1 MDIVNDKKLRKN
13 IIQWY
18 PIDKEKEIL
27 QIGYIE
33 PGIISELCN
42 KAKKVTIFVSNE
54 DEKNKINISIE
65 NLKVEIIKNF
75 EDESNYQYKYDY
87 VTLIGTLESLEN
99 IIEKK
104 AYRRLEKLLKIAKQ
118 SCKDDGKIILV
129 VDNKYGMKSWTTLK
143 ADRNIICNQTYAISK
158 KLINKLLEEQEL
170 NKYKYYYILPD
181 YKGANAIFTDNYMPD
196 LESIN
201 RNFMYGEEKFE
212 NFNQTEAYIELLKE
226 DSQSFTFF
234 ANSFF
239 VEIGKHKLEENGIKF
254 VSYTNIRKEK
264 YKIQTI
270 IYNDRVEKT
279 YDNEESKKH
288 IINIGKN
295 IEIMNNNQIK
305 TLDKYENGKIISRYI
320 ENSPSYD
327 KVLVNLLQNMK
338 NDEFFDSIQKYK
350 MDLLSKLEETG
361 IEQIKN
367 NNIFDKYNI
376 NYSDEIIK
384 KMHFVKYGLW
394 DLIFH
399 NAFYIDNKLYFY
411 DQEWFEYNIPI
422 EFIIY
427 RSIAYFPIAHAFIKT
442 EELYKRLEL
451 EQYLDIFKELD
462 AKLQEEIRDEEI
474 WKQHLRTQTG
484 QTLLNLY
491 QNLIDE
497 FDRYR
502 KEYNQ
507 SIIDEKQR
515 VIEQRNTELTN
526 KNVELEN
533 KINELNDK
541 INKIYNSTSWKITGP
556 MRWVKKNINVKKIGG
571 KQ

>member
-1 MDIVNDKKLRKN
+1 MDIVSDKKLRKN

-33 PGIISELCN
+33 LDIISELCN
-42 KAKKVTIFVSNE
+42 KAKNVTIFVSSE
-54 DEKNKINISIE
+54 EEKNKINMSIE
-65 NLKVEIIKNF
+65 NLKIEIIQNF

-87 VTLIGTLESLEN
+87 VTLIGTLESLGN

-104 AYRRLEKLLKIAKQ
+104 AYKRLEKILNVAKQ

-158 KLINKLLEEQEL
+158 KLINKLLEEKEL
-170 NKYKYYYILPD
+170 NQYKYYYILPD

-196 LESIN
+196 LENIN
-201 RNFMYGEEKFE
+201 RNFMYGDEKFE

-226 DSQSFTFF
+226 DTQSFAFF
-234 ANSFF
+234 ANSFL
-239 VEIGKHKLEENGIKF
+239 VEIGKNKLEENGIKF

-270 IYNDRVEKT
+270 IYNDRVEKSYT
-279 YDNEESKKH
+279 NEKSKEH
-288 IINIGKN
+288 ITNISKN
-295 IEIMNNNQIK
+295 IEIMNNKQIK

-320 ENSPSYD
+320 KNSPSYD
-327 KVLVNLLQNMK
+327 KVLVNLLQNMQ
-338 NDEFFDSIQKYK
+338 NDEFFNSIRKYK
-350 MDLLSKLEETG
+350 MDLLSKLEEIG
-361 IEQIKN
+361 FGQIKN
-367 NNIFDKYNI
+367 STIFDKYKI
-376 NYSDEIIK
+376 EYTEEMIK
-384 KMHFVKYGLW
+384 NMHFVKYGLW

-399 NAFYIDNKLYFY
+399 NAFYIDNELYFY
-411 DQEWFEYNIPI
+411 DQEWFEYNVPI

-427 RSIAYFPIAHAFIKT
+427 RAIAYFPIAHAFIKT
-442 EELYKRLEL
+442 EELYQRLEL
-451 EQYLDIFKELD
+451 EQYLDVFKELD

-474 WKQHLRTQTG
+474 WNQHLSIQTG

-497 FDRYR
+497 FDRYK
-502 KEYNQ
+502 KEYNNY
-507 SIIDEKQR
+507 IIEENQR
-515 VIEQRNTELTN
+515 VINQNTELIN

-533 KINELNDK
+533 KINELNEK

-556 MRWVKKNINVKKIGG
+556 MRWVKRNINVKK
-571 KQ
+571 

>member
-1 MDIVNDKKLRKN
+1 MDIVSDKKLRKN

-18 PIDKEKEIL
+18 PIGKEKEIL

-33 PGIISELCN
+33 TDIISELCD
-42 KAKKVTIFVSNE
+42 KAKNLTIFVSSE
-54 DEKNKINISIE
+54 EEKDKINMSIE
-65 NLKVEIIKNF
+65 NLKIEVIQDF
-75 EDESNYQYKYDY
+75 ENESNYKYKYDY

-99 IIEKK
+99 VIEKK

-129 VDNKYGMKSWTTLK
+129 VDNKYGMKAWTTLK

-158 KLINKLLEEQEL
+158 KLINKLLDEQEL
-170 NKYKYYYILPD
+170 NEYKYYYILPD

-201 RNFMYGEEKFE
+201 RNFMYGDEKFE

-226 DSQSFTFF
+226 DSRSFAFF

-239 VEIGKHKLEENGIKF
+239 VEIGKNKLDENGIKF

-270 IYNDRVEKT
+270 IYNDRVEKNYT
-279 YDNEESKKH
+279 SEESKKH
-288 IINIGKN
+288 IINICKN
-295 IEIMNNNQIK
+295 IEIMNNKQIN
-305 TLDKYENGKIISRYI
+305 TLDKYENGKIISIYI

-327 KVLVNLLQNMK
+327 KVLVNLLQNMQ
-338 NDEFFDSIQKYK
+338 NDEFFNSIQKYK
-350 MDLLSKLEETG
+350 MDLLSKLEEVG
-361 IEQIKN
+361 IVQIRN
-367 NNIFDKYNI
+367 NTIFDKYQI
-376 NYSDEIIK
+376 KYSKEMIK
-384 KMHFVKYGLW
+384 DMHFVKYGLW

-399 NAFYIDNKLYFY
+399 NAFYIDNELYFY
-411 DQEWFEYNIPI
+411 DQEWFEYNVPI

-427 RSIAYFPIAHAFIKT
+427 RAITYFPIAHAFIKT

-451 EQYLDIFKELD
+451 EKYLDIFKELD
-462 AKLQEEIRDEEI
+462 AKLQEEIRDAEI
-474 WKQHLRTQTG
+474 WNQHLSTQTG

-497 FDRYR
+497 FNKY
-502 KEYNQ
+502 KLIFNQ
-507 SIIDEKQR
+507 GINDNKQEIIEEKQDEIEEKEH
-515 VIEQRNTELTN
+515 VIE
-526 KNVELEN
+526 
-533 KINELNDK
+533 ELNKK
-541 INKIYNSTSWKITGP
+541 IEELNKEKERLYNSNSWKITKP
-556 MRWVKKNINVKKIGG
+556 IRWLGRKLK
-571 KQ
+571 

>member
-1 MDIVNDKKLRKN
+1 MDIVSDKKLRKN

-33 PGIISELCN
+33 PDIISELCN
-42 KAKKVTIFVSNE
+42 KAKNVTIFVSNE
-54 DEKNKINISIE
+54 EEKNKINMSIE
-65 NLKVEIIKNF
+65 NLKIEVIQDF
-75 EDESNYQYKYDY
+75 ENESNYKYKYDY
-87 VTLIGTLESLEN
+87 VTLIGTLESLKN
-99 IIEKK
+99 VIEKK

-129 VDNKYGMKSWTTLK
+129 VDNKYGMKAWTTLK

-158 KLINKLLEEQEL
+158 KLINKLLEEQDL
-170 NKYKYYYILPD
+170 NESKYYYILPD
-181 YKGANAIFTDNYMPD
+181 YRGANAIFTDSYMPD

-201 RNFMYGEEKFE
+201 RNFMYGDEKFE

-226 DSQSFTFF
+226 DSQSFAFF

-239 VEIGKHKLEENGIKF
+239 VEIGKNKLEENGIKF

-270 IYNDRVEKT
+270 IYDDRVEKKCA
-279 YDNEESKKH
+279 NEESKKH

-295 IEIMNNNQIK
+295 IEIMNNKQIK
-305 TLDKYENGKIISRYI
+305 TLDKYEDGKIISKYI

-327 KVLVNLLQNMK
+327 KVLVNLLQNMQ
-338 NDEFFDSIQKYK
+338 NDEFFNSIQRYK
-350 MDLLSKLEETG
+350 MDLLSKLEEIK
-361 IEQIKN
+361 IEKIKN
-367 NNIFDKYNI
+367 NTIFDKYKI
-376 NYSDEIIK
+376 ECPEEIMK
-384 KMHFVKYGLW
+384 KMHFIKYGLW

-399 NAFYIDNKLYFY
+399 NAFYIDKELYFY
-411 DQEWFEYNIPI
+411 DQEWIEYNVPI

-427 RSIAYFPIAHAFIKT
+427 RAIAYFPIAHSFIKT

-451 EQYLDIFKELD
+451 EEYLEIFRKLD

-474 WKQHLRTQTG
+474 WNQHLSTQTG

-491 QNLIDE
+491 QNLTDE
-497 FDRYR
+497 LNNY
-502 KEYNQ
+502 KLAYNQ
-507 SIIDEKQR
+507 EINNAKQNEIEEKQHI
-515 VIEQRNTELTN
+515 IEDL
-526 KNVELEN
+526 KKKVE
-533 KINELNDK
+533 ELNSEK
-541 INKIYNSTSWKITGP
+541 EKIYNSNSWKITKP
-556 MRWVKKNINVKKIGG
+556 IRWLGRNLK
-571 KQ
+571 

>member
-1 MDIVNDKKLRKN
+1 MDIVSDKKLRKN

-33 PGIISELCN
+33 PDIISELCN
-42 KAKKVTIFVSNE
+42 KAKNVTIFVSNE
-54 DEKNKINISIE
+54 EEKNKINMSIE
-65 NLKVEIIKNF
+65 NLKIEVIQDF
-75 EDESNYQYKYDY
+75 ENESNYKYKYDY

-99 IIEKK
+99 VIEKK

-129 VDNKYGMKSWTTLK
+129 VDNKYGMKAWTTLK

-158 KLINKLLEEQEL
+158 KLINKLLEEQDL
-170 NKYKYYYILPD
+170 NESKYYYILPD
-181 YKGANAIFTDNYMPD
+181 YRGANAIFTDSYMPD

-201 RNFMYGEEKFE
+201 RNFMYGDEKFE

-226 DSQSFTFF
+226 DSQSFAFF

-239 VEIGKHKLEENGIKF
+239 VEIGKNKLEENGIKF

-270 IYNDRVEKT
+270 IYDDRVEKKCA
-279 YDNEESKKH
+279 NEESKKH

-295 IEIMNNNQIK
+295 IEIMNNKQIK
-305 TLDKYENGKIISRYI
+305 TLDKYEDGKIISKYI

-327 KVLVNLLQNMK
+327 KVLVNLLQNMQ
-338 NDEFFDSIQKYK
+338 NDEFFNSIQRYK
-350 MDLLSKLEETG
+350 MDLLSKLEEIK
-361 IEQIKN
+361 IEKIKN
-367 NNIFDKYNI
+367 NTIFDKYKI
-376 NYSDEIIK
+376 ECPEEIMK
-384 KMHFVKYGLW
+384 KMHFIKYGLW

-399 NAFYIDNKLYFY
+399 NAFYIDKELYFY
-411 DQEWFEYNIPI
+411 DQEWIEYNVPI

-427 RSIAYFPIAHAFIKT
+427 RAIAYFPIAHSFIKT

-451 EQYLDIFKELD
+451 EEYLEIFRKLD

-474 WKQHLRTQTG
+474 WNQHLSTQTG

-491 QNLIDE
+491 QNLTDE
-497 FDRYR
+497 LNNY
-502 KEYNQ
+502 KLAYNQ
-507 SIIDEKQR
+507 EINNAKQNEIEEKQHI
-515 VIEQRNTELTN
+515 IEDL
-526 KNVELEN
+526 KKKVE
-533 KINELNDK
+533 ELNSEK
-541 INKIYNSTSWKITGP
+541 EKIYNSNSWKITKP
-556 MRWVKKNINVKKIGG
+556 IRWLGRNLK
-571 KQ
+571 

>member
-1 MDIVNDKKLRKN
+1 MDIVSDKKLRKN

-33 PGIISELCN
+33 PDIIFELCN
-42 KAKKVTIFVSNE
+42 KAKNVTIFVSSE
-54 DEKNKINISIE
+54 EEKNKINMYSE
-65 NLKVEIIKNF
+65 NLKIEVIQDF
-75 EDESNYQYKYDY
+75 ENESNYKYKYDY

-99 IIEKK
+99 VIEKK

-129 VDNKYGMKSWTTLK
+129 VDNKYGMKAWTTLK

-158 KLINKLLEEQEL
+158 KLINKLLEEQDL
-170 NKYKYYYILPD
+170 NESKYYYILPD
-181 YKGANAIFTDNYMPD
+181 YRGANAIFTDSYMPD

-201 RNFMYGEEKFE
+201 RNFMYGDEKFE

-226 DSQSFTFF
+226 DSQSFAFF

-239 VEIGKHKLEENGIKF
+239 VEIGKNKLEENEIKF

-270 IYNDRVEKT
+270 IYNDRVEKKCA
-279 YDNEESKKH
+279 NEESKKH

-295 IEIMNNNQIK
+295 IEIMNNKQIK
-305 TLDKYENGKIISRYI
+305 TLDKYEDGKIISKYI

-327 KVLVNLLQNMK
+327 KVLVKLLQNMQ
-338 NDEFFDSIQKYK
+338 NDEFFNSIQRYK
-350 MDLLSKLEETG
+350 MDLLSKLEE
-361 IEQIKN
+361 IEIEKIKN
-367 NNIFDKYNI
+367 NTIFDKYKI
-376 NYSDEIIK
+376 DCSEEIMK
-384 KMHFVKYGLW
+384 KMHFIKYGLW

-399 NAFYIDNKLYFY
+399 NAFYIDKELYFY
-411 DQEWFEYNIPI
+411 DQEWIEYNVPI

-427 RSIAYFPIAHAFIKT
+427 RAIAYFPIAHSFIKT

-451 EQYLDIFKELD
+451 EEYLEIFRKLD

-474 WKQHLRTQTG
+474 WNQHLSTQTG

-491 QNLIDE
+491 QNLTDE
-497 FDRYR
+497 LNNY
-502 KEYNQ
+502 KLAYNQ
-507 SIIDEKQR
+507 EINNAKQNEIEEKQHI
-515 VIEQRNTELTN
+515 IEDL
-526 KNVELEN
+526 KKKVE
-533 KINELNDK
+533 ELNSEK
-541 INKIYNSTSWKITGP
+541 EKIYNSNSWKITKP
-556 MRWVKKNINVKKIGG
+556 IRWLGRNLK
-571 KQ
+571 

>member
-1 MDIVNDKKLRKN
+1 MDIVSDKKLRKN

-33 PGIISELCN
+33 PDIISELCN
-42 KAKKVTIFVSNE
+42 KAKNVTIFVSNE
-54 DEKNKINISIE
+54 EEKNKINMSIE
-65 NLKVEIIKNF
+65 NLKIEVIQDF
-75 EDESNYQYKYDY
+75 ENESNYKYKYDY

-99 IIEKK
+99 VIEKK

-129 VDNKYGMKSWTTLK
+129 VDNKYGMKAWTTLK

-158 KLINKLLEEQEL
+158 KLINKLLEEQDL
-170 NKYKYYYILPD
+170 NESKYYYILPD
-181 YKGANAIFTDNYMPD
+181 YRGANAIFTDSYMPD

-201 RNFMYGEEKFE
+201 RNFMYGDEKFE

-226 DSQSFTFF
+226 DSQSFAFF

-239 VEIGKHKLEENGIKF
+239 VEIGKNKLEENGIKF

-270 IYNDRVEKT
+270 IYDDRVEKKCA
-279 YDNEESKKH
+279 NEESKKH

-295 IEIMNNNQIK
+295 IEIMNNKQIK
-305 TLDKYENGKIISRYI
+305 TLDKYEDGKIISKYI

-327 KVLVNLLQNMK
+327 KVLVNLLQNMQ
-338 NDEFFDSIQKYK
+338 NDEFFNSIQRYK
-350 MDLLSKLEETG
+350 MDLLSKLEEIK
-361 IEQIKN
+361 IEKIKN
-367 NNIFDKYNI
+367 NTIFDKYKI
-376 NYSDEIIK
+376 ECPEEIMK
-384 KMHFVKYGLW
+384 KMHFIKYGLW

-399 NAFYIDNKLYFY
+399 NAFYIDKELYFY
-411 DQEWFEYNIPI
+411 DQEWIEYNVPI

-427 RSIAYFPIAHAFIKT
+427 RAIAYFPIAHSFIKT

-451 EQYLDIFKELD
+451 EEYLEIFRKLD

-474 WKQHLRTQTG
+474 WNQHLSTQTG

-491 QNLIDE
+491 QNLTDE
-497 FDRYR
+497 LNNYKLAYDQEINNA
-502 KEYNQ
+502 KQNE
-507 SIIDEKQR
+507 IKEKQHI
-515 VIEQRNTELTN
+515 IEDL
-526 KNVELEN
+526 KKKVE
-533 KINELNDK
+533 ELNSEK
-541 INKIYNSTSWKITGP
+541 EKIYNSNSWKITKP
-556 MRWVKKNINVKKIGG
+556 IRWLGRNLK
-571 KQ
+571 